1 MELKEKI
8 RAIVSCTNIFNEQE
22 IEFIVEKTII
32 KQFKKDDILLRE
44 GQTPRMCFVVVEG
57 CVREYLIKDGVEK
70 STAFFTE
77 GDGDAFASFANDGK
91 GLPSIHY
98 WECSEDCVLTISNQ
112 SFENELRAT
121 LPRLDAFYKQ
131 IALKKLNKAKA
142 EWSHFISSSPE
153 ERYLNLL
160 ETRPSLFNRVP
171 HHQISS
177 YLGMEPQSLSRI
189 RKRILDNQSKS
200 ETNSVSFQG

>member
-8 RAIVSCTNIFNEQE
+8 RSIVSRANIFNEKE
-22 IEFIVEKTII
+22 IELIVEKTIV
-32 KQFKKDDILLRE
+32 KQFKKDDVLLSE
-44 GQTPRMCFVVVEG
+44 GQTPSVCYMVVEG

-77 GDGDAFASFANDGK
+77 GDGDIFAPFAHDRK
-91 GLPSIHY
+91 GVPSKHY
-98 WECSEDCVLTISNQ
+98 WECSEDSVLTISNQ
-112 SFENELRAT
+112 SFENELRAA
-121 LPRLDAFYKQ
+121 LPRLDAVFTQ
-131 IALKKLNKAKA
+131 IAVEKLNKVKA

-160 ETRPSLFNRVP
+160 ETRPTLFNRVP

-200 ETNSVSFQG
+200 